1 VDPSH
6 FNPHA
11 NSRLAKIIS
20 QIVLSL
26 NHWSDSDFN
35 IGESS
40 DAAMGRLIKKK
51 EKEASKKISC
61 RRK

>member
-1 VDPSH
+1 MQQVADSSDCIYAYKVTEENWAWADFVDPSH

-26 NHWSDSDFN
+26 NH
-35 IGESS
+35 
-40 DAAMGRLIKKK
+40 
-51 EKEASKKISC
+51 
-61 RRK
+61 